1 MTAGNMDAFLRQSR
15 APEFIDAAYFLR
27 FKFESGRYALVG
39 RETFDGHE
47 VLRIEYYPAK
57 LFTDEKGGTRDAKS
71 GEPPAAQKPPSRGDQ
86 YEDAIQRMMN
96 KVSLVTLWVEPK
108 SSQIVKYTFDN
119 VNFDFL
125 PAAWLLRVTDLKAT
139 MTMSEPFPG
148 VWLPRDVEMYFSAM
162 IAVGDFNVRYRLDYH
177 DYRQATTS
185 GRIIRIGGSR

>member
-1 MTAGNMDAFLRQSR
+1 MDAFLRQSR

-39 RETFDGHE
+39 RETFDGHD

-125 PAAWLLRVTDLKAT
+125 PAAWLFRVNDLKASMT
-139 MTMSEPFPG
+139 MTQAFPD
-148 VWLPRDVEMYFSAM
+148 VWLPKSVEFHFEGML
-162 IAVGDFNVRYRLDYH
+162 AVGAFDARYHIDYS
-177 DYRQATTS
+177 DYRQATT
-185 GRIIRIGGSR
+185 GARIRRDGGN